1 MRRSL
6 HGLGQKLDY
15 LHVLNFSICYLIGHL
30 LASVYAFISI
40 KMAFVSKVGSLLK
53 QSGNKNVSAGLLS
66 SNSPFFQAIRSMS
79 SAKLFVGGLAYA
91 TDEMGLREAFQQY
104 GEVIEA
110 RVISDRDSGRSRG
123 FGFVSYTSADAAN
136 SALQD
141 MDGKELHG
149 RRIRVNFAQER
160 PRPTFGGGGYGDGSY
175 GGPGGY
181 SGGGGSFGGSG
192 GYSSGGSYRN
202 SGGYGDSSSNQG
214 GYGGSS
220 QNAGGRGD
228 LFGGSVS
235 GDSPGADMEDDVDS
249 NLKDDLSGNEGSD
262 DFKDDDYASNT
273 SHKLI
278 FKFFWPTELEL
289 KPQRSLALRL
299 DYIPLVLFRL
309 SYLTLNLLKS
319 LLHTLNMISFSMLK
333 LICHVMIVDSGSAA
347 ARSGMDQTQK
357 LEKLV
362 IGSSHCV
369 AGGITNCV
377 PIR

>member
-1 MRRSL
+1 
-6 HGLGQKLDY
+6 
-15 LHVLNFSICYLIGHL
+15 
-30 LASVYAFISI
+30 
-40 KMAFVSKVGSLLK
+40 MAFVSKVGSLLK
-53 QSGNKNVSAGLLS
+53 QSGNMNVSTGLLS

-110 RVISDRDSGRSRG
+110 RVITDRDSGRSRG

-160 PRPTFGGGGYGDGSY
+160 PRPTFGGGGYGGGSY

-220 QNAGGRGD
+220 QNAGGGGD

-235 GDSPGADMEDDVDS
+235 GDSPGGDMEDDVDS

-273 SHKLI
+273 SHK
-278 FKFFWPTELEL
+278 
-289 KPQRSLALRL
+289 
-299 DYIPLVLFRL
+299 
-309 SYLTLNLLKS
+309 
-319 LLHTLNMISFSMLK
+319 
-333 LICHVMIVDSGSAA
+333 
-347 ARSGMDQTQK
+347 
-357 LEKLV
+357 
-362 IGSSHCV
+362 
-369 AGGITNCV
+369 
-377 PIR
+377 